1 MPYSSIEDV
10 KVVRLGLSAED
21 NSCDQEILQFISQ
34 ADSMIDETHRELGLT
49 PATTSPELL
58 RRISADIA
66 ADLYLIWNSRENSVR
81 ESLWREIREILGELR
96 QSLISREAGG
106 ATLTG
111 RE

>member
-1 MPYSSIEDV
+1 MSYSSIEDV

-34 ADSMIDETHRELGLT
+34 ADSMIDEVHRELGLS

-58 RRISADIA
+58 RRVSADIA

-111 RE
+111 GE